1 MNDVEPEATPTFE
14 ELRSSYALGMCRT
27 AYYDPDRPAEYQRH
41 LDEFDRCM
49 AGHDA
54 EVKVMFARP
63 AAVPVDPE
71 IVCGVLETM
80 RRETVRVSV
89 PASRRSAV
97 EATANRILTEAQGRV
112 RDALASM
119 PRPDVNERD
128 ALERAL
134 DEAAQRWEHGTVHP
148 DATLGEV
155 LADAALAWFRSLPSS
170 AWFAGRVEPA
180 LWDLLRRDGHI
191 NVADWSTCVET
202 AGRHPGSPIAL
213 LVTAHRR
220 NVTALLE
227 TLGVPPTG
235 GDVSSPRPPSAS
247 LAPRCPACGGDTS
260 EDSTDTQRAAG
271 FLHWTCRS
279 CGHGWE
285 DDGTTP
291 ADPDQGPWVHDGHRP
306 VQHRDSKPPWCNACG
321 WSSPTPEAPARKWSI
336 LPPRRRTDG

>member
-1 MNDVEPEATPTFE
+1 MNDLEPEATPTFD
-14 ELRSSYALGMCRT
+14 ELRSNYALSMCRT

-80 RRETVRVSV
+80 RREEVRVSV
-89 PASRRSAV
+89 PASRR
-97 EATANRILTEAQGRV
+97 EATADRILTQAQGRV

-134 DEAAQRWEHGTVHP
+134 DEAAQRWEHGTVDP
-148 DATLGEV
+148 GATLGEV
-155 LADAALAWFRSLPSS
+155 LADAALAWFLSRPSS

-180 LWDLLRRDGHI
+180 LWDLLRRDGYI

-220 NVTALLE
+220 NVAALLE
-227 TLGVPPTG
+227 TLGVPPSR
-235 GDVSSPRPPSAS
+235 DQVSSPPVAAAVRVVGAPVPDLRWGHVRGLHGHPARRRLPALDLPVLRARVGGRRDDTRRSRPGSVAS
-247 LAPRCPACGGDTS
+247 RRSPA
-260 EDSTDTQRAAG
+260 RAAPG
-271 FLHWTCRS
+271 LQ
-279 CGHGWE
+279 
-285 DDGTTP
+285 
-291 ADPDQGPWVHDGHRP
+291 AAV
-306 VQHRDSKPPWCNACG
+306 VQHLRVVLADA
-321 WSSPTPEAPARKWSI
+321 
-336 LPPRRRTDG
+336 